1 MKAVTPRFPHL
12 LHGGDYNPEQWLSYP
27 DVLAKDIELM
37 KKAHVNCVSLGI
49 FAWSHLEPE
58 EGVYDFSWLETIIER
73 LYENGI
79 YTILATPSGARPR
92 WMAQKYPE
100 VLRVANNGVRNAY
113 GDRHNH
119 CLTSPIYRDKVKQIN
134 TRLAQHFAGNPAV
147 ILWHISNEY
156 SGACYC
162 PLCRKAFIEWV
173 KQKYGTLENLN
184 HAWWA
189 DFWSHTYTSWDQVEP
204 PLANGD
210 STLHG
215 LNLDWKRFTTDQTVD
230 FMREEIRAVK
240 QVNPTLPVT
249 ANLMGFFDGL
259 DYFRFGDDLDV
270 VSWDNYPCWHQG
282 DNVAIAAQA
291 AASHD
296 LMRSIKRAPWLL
308 MESTPSMTNWQDV
321 SKLKRPGMHEL
332 SSLQAVA
339 HGAQSVQYFQW
350 RKSRGS
356 FEKLHGAVVDHNGE
370 GNTRVFHDVE
380 KTGEWLQQ
388 LDAKI
393 YPTRIQPRV
402 ALIYDWENRWAVED
416 AKGPRNSGLHYLE
429 TVLAHH
435 RALWEKG
442 IATDLIDMTKSLDRY
457 KLVVAPMNYLYR
469 KGYAEALRQFVE
481 NGGTLVGTYWS
492 GIVDDTD
499 LCCLGGMPGQG
510 MMEVFGIWN
519 EETDALY
526 EGETNTLVPE
536 TGSGLPQKAYEVR
549 ELCALVHAQG
559 AQVLAAYGSDFYQ
572 GTPALTVHPY
582 GKGQAYYVAAR
593 TGLDFLRDFYEKLR
607 LELALPR
614 ALQAEL
620 PAGVIA
626 TRRQGDEHDFVF
638 LQNYGDS
645 EQVVQLPAGMT
656 DAVTGEPVGKVQ
668 LPAYGISVLQTAG
681 SGLAAWEE

>member
-58 EGVYDFSWLETIIER
+58 EGVYDFSWLETIIKR

-162 PLCRKAFIEWV
+162 PLCRKAFTQWV

-282 DNVAIAAQA
+282 DNVAVAAQA

-380 KTGEWLQQ
+380 KTGEWLRQ

-559 AQVLAAYGSDFYQ
+559 AQVLATYGSDFYQ

-638 LQNYGDS
+638 LQNYGDT

-656 DAVTGEPVGKVQ
+656 DAVTGEPVDKVQ

>member
-58 EGVYDFSWLETIIER
+58 EGVYDFSWLETIIKR

-119 CLTSPIYRDKVKQIN
+119 CLTSPIYRDKVKQMN

-380 KTGEWLQQ
+380 KTGEWLRQ

-559 AQVLAAYGSDFYQ
+559 AQVLATYGSDFYQ

-614 ALQAEL
+614 ALHAEL

-656 DAVTGEPVGKVQ
+656 DAVTGEPVDKVQ